1 MPELIHYHLRQKS
14 FRNEAKNKMT
24 GSAGQ
29 KRVPKD
35 FLEQAKI
42 IVPPLPE
49 QKKIV
54 KYLDSLSE
62 KIRKI
67 QALQS
72 VSEKELKLLEKG
84 ILNEAFGG

>member
-1 MPELIHYHLRQKS
+1 
-14 FRNEAKNKMT
+14 MT

-29 KRVPKD
+29 KRVPKY

-84 ILNEAFGG
+84 ILNEVFGG